1 MSSLY
6 VQAFKC
12 EKTSQELQTSQN
24 LQFKEHVLYLLRKVL
39 LSCHFIAKEVLNQLD
54 YFKLG

>member
-6 VQAFKC
+6 VQAFKY
-12 EKTSQELQTSQN
+12 EKTSQEFYKIYSSKSMFSTC
-24 LQFKEHVLYLLRKVL
+24 FRKVL

>member
-1 MSSLY
+1 MYKHLNMKKRHKSYKRHKIYSSKSM
-6 VQAFKC
+6 FSTC
-12 EKTSQELQTSQN
+12 
-24 LQFKEHVLYLLRKVL
+24 FRKVL